1 MNVSAPFVVRPIAT
15 TLLMIGL
22 TLLGLVAYFLLP
34 IAGVPQVDIP
44 TVRVDASLPGA
55 NAETMASSVATP
67 LERQLTLISGVT
79 SIYSTSSLGTTQ
91 IQVEFDLSRT
101 ADGAA
106 QDVQAAINAAG
117 GLLPK
122 NMPNPPTYEKANPAD
137 GNLMSVAA
145 TSADLPISV
154 VDNYVENFIAPQLS
168 RIPGVGVVDF
178 HGQQKP
184 AVRIQINPAAT
195 AAIGITLEDVRAA
208 LGTATVDSPKGV
220 LDGPKQSLTLDT
232 TDQVLD
238 AATFNSVIVAYRNGA
253 PVRISDIGNAIDGAE
268 SVREAAW
275 FNGQRSVIIDI
286 AKQPGYNINQTVQLI
301 KDKLP
306 DLERVLPPSIKLDVA
321 TDRTKTIHA
330 SVDDVQISLAI
341 SIALVVLVMFLFL
354 RKLSATFIP
363 SVTIPISLLATC
375 AIMYLLGYTLDNV
388 SLMALTIA
396 VGFIIDDAVVM
407 IENIT
412 RHIEAGEPPL
422 KAALIGSE
430 EIGFTI
436 VSMTLSLTA
445 VFIPLLLMGGLIG
458 RLFREFAVTVS
469 VAIIMSGLVA
479 LTLTPM
485 MCGALL
491 RPHEEQREGRILALL
506 EAGFERTRQW
516 YAASLRLALRH
527 RLFMVAVIAVTM
539 GANVYL
545 YISIPK
551 GFFPQQDAGMIQ
563 CVIEAGQDISY
574 AAMVERSHAMAKVVM
589 ADSDVQNVIYWVG
602 ANPTVNTGRLWIDLK
617 PFNER
622 KATAT
627 EIVNRLRR
635 ATLVVPGI
643 ALFGQAR
650 QDVQIGAKVSKTQF
664 QYTLQDPDIGE
675 LFKWAPIVLDKLSK
689 LPELQDATGDLQA
702 AAPRMM
708 LKIDRNAIG
717 RFGITPQAIDDTLYD
732 SFGQRQVA
740 TIFGQVDQHRVIL
753 EVTPSYQEDA
763 SSLQKLYV
771 RSTTS
776 GQLVPLAALT
786 HTDVSVSPLTIN
798 HQDQFPAVTLS
809 FNLAPG
815 YSLGDALTAIANMEK
830 SYAKPATLTARFQ
843 GSAKVFE
850 SSLSTQPYLIA
861 AAIIAVYIV
870 LGMLYESFIHP
881 ITILSTLPSAGVG
894 ALLALMA
901 LHYDFSLIALIGMI
915 LLIGIVK
922 KNAIMMI
929 DFALVGERV
938 RNLTSEQAI
947 YEACLLR
954 YRPIMMTTFAALLG
968 GLPLALGQG
977 AGSELRRPLGIAIV
991 GGLLLSQFITLYTTP
1006 VIYIYLSRFAAFV
1019 RSIRRS
1025 WAWQPAVDAAE
1036 TADAPAV
1043 PQLHPAE

>member
-1 MNVSAPFVVRPIAT
+1 MNISAPFVVRPIAT

-22 TLLGLVAYFLLP
+22 TLLGLVAYFLIP

-44 TVRVDASLPGA
+44 TVRVDAFLPGA
-55 NAETMASSVATP
+55 NAETMASSVAMP

-79 SIYSTSSLGTTQ
+79 SISSTSSLGKTQ

-106 QDVQAAINAAG
+106 QDIQSAINAAG
-117 GLLPK
+117 GQLPK

-137 GNLMSVAA
+137 GNLMSLAA
-145 TSADLPISV
+145 TSPDLPISV
-154 VDNYVENFIAPQLS
+154 VDDYVENFITPQLS
-168 RIPGVGVVDF
+168 RLPGIGVIDY

-184 AVRIQINPAAT
+184 AIRIQINPAA
-195 AAIGITLEDVRAA
+195 AAAMGITLEDVRAA
-208 LGTATVDSPKGV
+208 LSTVTVNSPKGV

-232 TDQVLD
+232 TDQVFD
-238 AATFNSVIVAYRNGA
+238 AATFNSAIIAYRNGA
-253 PVRISDIGNAIDGAE
+253 PVRLADIGKALDGVE
-268 SVREAAW
+268 SIREAAW
-275 FNGQRSVIIDI
+275 FNGQLAVIMDI
-286 AKQPGYNINQTVQLI
+286 AKQPGYNINQTVQRI
-301 KDKLP
+301 KDTLP
-306 DLERVLPPSIKLDVA
+306 ELQRLLPPSIKLEVA
-321 TDRTKTIHA
+321 GDRTKTIHA
-330 SVDDVQISLAI
+330 SVDDVQITLAI

-354 RKLSATFIP
+354 RHLRATFIP
-363 SVTIPISLLATC
+363 SVTIPISLLSTC
-375 AIMYLLGYTLDNV
+375 AVMYLAGYTLDNV

-407 IENIT
+407 IENIM
-412 RHIEAGEPPL
+412 RHIEAGKRPL
-422 KAALIGSE
+422 EAALVGSG

-436 VSMTLSLTA
+436 VSMTLSLVA

-469 VAIIMSGLVA
+469 VAILMSCLVS

-485 MCGALL
+485 MCGWLL
-491 RPHEEQREGRILALL
+491 RPHAEAGREGRFVAFLDAIFQRSLA
-506 EAGFERTRQW
+506 G
-516 YAASLRLALRH
+516 YAVSLRWALRH
-527 RLFMVAVIAVTM
+527 KLFIVVVIAATM
-539 GANVYL
+539 TANVFL
-545 YISIPK
+545 YMSIPK
-551 GFFPQQDAGMIQ
+551 GFFPQQDAGIIQ
-563 CVIEAGQDISY
+563 CVAEAGQDISY
-574 AAMVERSHAMAKVVM
+574 TAMVERVHELAKVVM
-589 ADSDVQNVIYWVG
+589 ADPDVRAAYYWVG
-602 ANPTVNTGRLWIDLK
+602 ANPSVNTGRIMIDLN
-617 PFNER
+617 PFSER

-627 EIVNRLRR
+627 EIMNRLRR
-635 ATLVVPGI
+635 ASLVVPGI

-650 QDVQIGAKVSKTQF
+650 QDVQIGAKLSKTQY
-664 QYTLQDPDIGE
+664 QYTLQDPDIAE
-675 LFKWAPIVLDKLSK
+675 LFQWAPVVLQKLAT
-689 LPELQDATGDLQA
+689 LPELQDVTGDLQA
-702 AAPRMM
+702 TAPRMM
-708 LKIDRNAIG
+708 LKIDRNSIG

-740 TIFGQVDQHRVIL
+740 TVFGQIDQHRVVL
-753 EVTPSYQEDA
+753 EVAPSYQEDA

-786 HTDVSVSPLTIN
+786 KSEISVSPLTIN
-798 HQDQFPAVTLS
+798 HQDQFPSVTLS

-815 YSLGDALTAIANMEK
+815 YSLGDALVAIQNMEK
-830 SYAKPATLTARFQ
+830 SFAKPATLTARFQ

-850 SSLSTQPYLIA
+850 NSLATQPYLIA

-901 LHYDFSLIALIGMI
+901 LHYDFSLIALIGVI
-915 LLIGIVK
+915 LLVGIVK

-929 DFALVGERV
+929 DFALVGERT
-938 RNLTSEQAI
+938 RNLTPEESI
-947 YEACLLR
+947 YEACLMR
-954 YRPIMMTTFAALLG
+954 YRPIMMTTMAALLG
-968 GLPLALGQG
+968 GLPIALGTG

-1006 VIYIYLSRFAAFV
+1006 VIYIYLARFSKFV
-1019 RSIRRS
+1019 RSALRS
-1025 WAWQPAVDAAE
+1025 TREPATRVDDERVVPALHAAE
-1036 TADAPAV
+1036 
-1043 PQLHPAE
+1043 